1 MKPRRR
7 MTFQLTPLLDLLLI
21 VIFAQFMEVQQQ
33 AESAQDDLQQQKQQ
47 LVQQFDDGKAELERQ
62 RIQIAAAFVQ
72 NVHPPQTFGSIFNTR
87 FIVQYVVDVFR
98 KGIDLICEWSISAQ
112 HAAMLQP
119 TCEIVKATDNHRQ
132 VATIP

>member
-47 LVQQFDDGKAELERQ
+47 FVQQFDDGKA
-62 RIQIAAAFVQ
+62 
-72 NVHPPQTFGSIFNTR
+72 
-87 FIVQYVVDVFR
+87 
-98 KGIDLICEWSISAQ
+98 
-112 HAAMLQP
+112 
-119 TCEIVKATDNHRQ
+119 
-132 VATIP
+132 